1 MSKEGSFSLTR
12 PMKSSKTFE
21 NEKVEAMTTYRNGIL
36 LLTDN
41 ENFGSSRYFINTNKL
56 L

>member
-1 MSKEGSFSLTR
+1 MTEGGSFSLTR

-21 NEKVEAMTTYRNGIL
+21 NEKVEAMTTYKNGIL

-41 ENFGSSRYFINTNKL
+41 ENFGSSRYFTSINKP
-56 L
+56 